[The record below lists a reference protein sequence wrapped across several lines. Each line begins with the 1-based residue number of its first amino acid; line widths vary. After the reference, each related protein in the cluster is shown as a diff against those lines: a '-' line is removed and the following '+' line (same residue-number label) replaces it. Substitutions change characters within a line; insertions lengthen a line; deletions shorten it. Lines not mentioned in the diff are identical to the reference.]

1 MVSLLKL
8 AILFTRRF
16 APDTVIIIRC
26 TFFPF
31 FFFFSCLSAQI
42 LLGALDSNGN
52 GQVEKEEFVEWAIR
66 GLGRP
71 LRERVAWANRSL
83 RNRRLDHFLRAVSET
98 ASGSLRRSEQRR
110 HLRKMFFRFDSDHDG
125 HLTTEELVAMFTEI
139 RLMVGIGP
147 ADITYAKS
155 DASAIIAAMDNDGNG
170 MIEEDEFI
178 NWMNDGM
185 TMPKSSRSAFAS
197 TSDFNRRTTSFL
209 SAVEAYIKR
218 ILLLE
223 PDNQAMINTRLRKVF
238 QRFDCDRDG

>member
-1 MVSLLKL
+1 L
-8 AILFTRRF
+8 
-16 APDTVIIIRC
+16 
-26 TFFPF
+26 
-31 FFFFSCLSAQI
+31 FFSCLSAQI

-125 HLTTEELVAMFTEI
+125 HLTTDELVAMFTEI